1 MADDTNNTLRA
12 IRQKIPGV
20 RAILHAFP
28 VMHRD
33 WEMDSEAW
41 VVEMEDGSRRI
52 VSTNHCA
59 LCLADVDEFT
69 AKLAEYRTAIA
80 ETEKALALVDE
91 VSA

>member
-1 MADDTNNTLRA
+1 MKADATLRA
-12 IRQKIPGV
+12 MQQKIPGV
-20 RAILHAFP
+20 RAILHTFP

-52 VSTNHCA
+52 VSTNHCN
-59 LCLADVDEFT
+59 LCLADVAEFVE
-69 AKLAEYRTAIA
+69 KLAEYRKAIA
-80 ETEKALALVDE
+80 ETEKALAMVDE